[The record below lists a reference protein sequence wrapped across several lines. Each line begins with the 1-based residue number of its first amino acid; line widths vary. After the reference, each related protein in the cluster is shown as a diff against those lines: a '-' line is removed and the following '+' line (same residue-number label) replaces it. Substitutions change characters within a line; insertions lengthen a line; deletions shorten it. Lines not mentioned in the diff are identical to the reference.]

1 VPCVTTYSCQH
12 LGSPLRPAA
21 EVPPPGPVDEFT
33 ALRLRRS
40 VLAFFGDVPAIERH
54 LALLD
59 ARGAWYATRAMGAW
73 NPQQPGA
80 FFGLV
85 RHVVRTQFPG
95 PAPDPDVEGWV
106 AAGRPADTD
115 VAAAWDLI
123 RDRRYS
129 LPASDPAP
137 ARPPGVGAE
146 GVLRM
151 DQIVTDWP
159 AEHFDAFVFSYAAIE
174 QVLERRARTH
184 PLPPIDR

>member
-1 VPCVTTYSCQH
+1 MAPVTTFSCQH
-12 LGSPLRPAA
+12 LGSALRPTA
-21 EVPPPGPVDEFT
+21 EVPLPGPVDEFT

-40 VLAFFGDVPAIERH
+40 VLAFFGEVAAIEHH

-85 RHVVRTQFPG
+85 RHVVRTQMGG

-106 AAGRPADTD
+106 AAGLPDDTRL
-115 VAAAWDLI
+115 AAAWDLI
-123 RDRRYS
+123 RERRYS
-129 LPASDPAP
+129 LAASEPAEG
-137 ARPPGVGAE
+137 RPGVVAE
-146 GVLRM
+146 AVLRM

-159 AEHFDAFVFSYAAIE
+159 AEQFDAFVFSYAAIE
-174 QVLERRARTH
+174 QVLERRARAN